1 MDKASTHV
9 VSVERLHDGVC
20 IEFANGR
27 CIVFT
32 EILLYSMIPAAIDIT
47 DLPCDDE

>member
-1 MDKASTHV
+1 MDKAATHV
-9 VSVERLHDGVC
+9 VSVEKLQDGVC

-32 EILLYSMIPAAIDIT
+32 GILLYAMIPAAIDIT
-47 DLPCDDE
+47 DLPSDDE